1 MSGWML
7 SVDFG
12 TSNTAAAH
20 TGVVTGAVETLSL
33 THQGNLMSSAV
44 FVESPGTIDV
54 GDVALNRAET
64 NPAAFIP
71 SPKRVVAQGMVHVNG
86 YDIPAS
92 LPVAAVLHTVIGRA
106 TAAHRDQAPS
116 HLVLTHPEGW
126 SPREVGVLLDAA
138 ARVGYGS
145 GRVSTVSEPRAAAHY
160 YSRTE
165 TMPAGTKIAVFDFGG
180 GTLDIAVLTAT
191 DANSFDIIA
200 ARGDNSLGGKNLDAV
215 LRGWVDHMLS
225 DRNPDLLHFIRTSA
239 PLHVTRSLDDSI
251 QRAKELLSSSPSAT
265 ITVNGNGHQET
276 LSITRPEF
284 ESLIAPAVDRA
295 VALTRQT
302 LTDAGITH
310 PSQLSALY
318 LTGGSSRIPLVHQ
331 RLAALGPIATL
342 DDPKTVV
349 AQGALI
355 GGGIQRDYATP
366 QLAAPGFGTGPTTR
380 PAPEQ
385 MQPAFTLSAAAAQRP
400 HTSKPSNSRRI
411 KYLAAAGALV
421 VIGAIVAA
429 VIVLRPSPDNPGVD
443 NPAAAGTTPASTTAA
458 GPVTDA
464 DAVKAALPTALGSA
478 SENCRQSTF
487 TTDGAL
493 VISCDIKKSNQL
505 AKSFSEYGNRFTA
518 SLNLKEAKKTL
529 LGYREYDYGNYTL
542 VENDARTAGVNISDG
557 SAGQVS
563 GSYVNMETG
572 LTIDVYGMTDADAV
586 TNFFRSTG
594 LL

>member
-44 FVESPGTIDV
+44 FVESPATIDV

-71 SPKRVVAQGMVHVNG
+71 SPKRVVGQGMVHVNG

-106 TAAHRDQAPS
+106 TAAHRDQAPT

-145 GRVSTVSEPRAAAHY
+145 GHVSTVSEPRAAAHY

-200 ARGDNSLGGKNLDAV
+200 ARGDNSLGGQNLDAV
-215 LRGWVDHMLS
+215 LRGWVDHMLN

-284 ESLIAPAVDRA
+284 ESLIAAAVDRA

-302 LTDAGITH
+302 LIDAGITH

-355 GGGIQRDYATP
+355 GAGVQRDYANP
-366 QLAAPGFGTGPTTR
+366 QLAAPGGGASPNAHPT
-380 PAPEQ
+380 PGQ
-385 MQPAFTLSAAAAQRP
+385 MQPAFTLNATAQRP
-400 HTSKPSNSRRI
+400 HTSNPSSSRKL
-411 KYLAAAGALV
+411 KYLAAGGALV
-421 VIGAIVAA
+421 AIGAIVAA
-429 VIVLRPSPDNPGVD
+429 VIVLRPSPGNSNAD
-443 NPAAAGTTPASTTAA
+443 NPAAAGSTSAPTTTA

-464 DAVKAALPTALGSA
+464 EAVKAALPAALSGA

-505 AKSFSEYGNRFTA
+505 AKGFSEYGNRFTV
-518 SLNLKEAKKTL
+518 SLDLKQAKKTL

-542 VENDARTAGVNISDG
+542 VENDSRTAGVNISDG
-557 SAGQVS
+557 ATGQVS

-572 LTIDVYGMTDADAV
+572 LTIDVYGMTDTGAV
-586 TNFFRSTG
+586 TDFFRTAG